1 MFQIGNF
8 VIVGSL
14 PSLSVFTKYVNMFQY
29 LLIQWQ
35 KEISGFISLSQPKMD
50 SIHTCAKLRIKFHL
64 CNNTAM
70 IIYMGLIYITLTFI
84 IFEFQFS
91 TVSVMGHSFKIPM
104 LALLNSLLKHSRVKY
119 LNQMLWPLSNLS
131 ALCNLAYVTVNLG
144 YNLNS
149 EYSILHR
156 QKKKKNHPVSDI
168 TLYSQNI
175 FLSS

>member
-50 SIHTCAKLRIKFHL
+50 SIHTCAKLRIKYNI

-104 LALLNSLLKHSRVKY
+104 LWDKRSDLV
-119 LNQMLWPLSNLS
+119 LWEDLEG
-131 ALCNLAYVTVNLG
+131 AG
-144 YNLNS
+144 GDGGGRGDRDG
-149 EYSILHR
+149 E
-156 QKKKKNHPVSDI
+156 DM
-168 TLYSQNI
+168 
-175 FLSS
+175 